1 VKLGLLS
8 GVVALSVGLAS
19 FVPRSGAAQPAMPR
33 DAAHAGGGMVPQGPE
48 PNREEPT
55 TELPAGTVEAV
66 LVDGEERPL
75 AGADVRLGILFQK
88 IAEGESRSSKTG
100 KTSAEGRARF
110 DGLETGSNFAYRV
123 TAKRG
128 EAEYSSSPFN
138 LRDVGVRVLL
148 HVFPVTSN
156 PSEAVVG
163 LRGYFYVE
171 TRDDVFQ
178 VETLFR
184 VFNLSKVAWV
194 PKDVV
199 MTLPA
204 GFKAFNAGD
213 PMTDAR
219 FEMVDGK
226 GAKLL
231 GTYPPGQ
238 HDVSFRFQVPKEAST
253 TASFD
258 VKPPPRTAE
267 MRVIA
272 VTNKSMGLEVEGF
285 EQPREDRGPRGDRV
299 LVTRKVVARGEPE
312 VGSFRIVL
320 TGLPAPDAGR
330 WVAAFIALAFASFGG
345 LAAAGKLKPVSTE
358 RLESDRARARDLLF
372 EELLTLDQ
380 ARKNG
385 EIGPIAHE
393 RAHRMLVDALAR
405 IGLPREKKRK
415 KRARTVEA

>member
-1 VKLGLLS
+1 VRFLTGAVLLS
-8 GVVALSVGLAS
+8 FGLVA
-19 FVPRSGAAQPAMPR
+19 FVTRSTAAQPAMPR
-33 DAAHAGGGMVPQGPE
+33 DAAHAGAGMAPQGPE

-55 TELPAGTVEAV
+55 PELPAGTVEAV
-66 LVDGEERPL
+66 LVDADEKPL
-75 AGADVRLGILFQK
+75 ANADVRLGILFQK
-88 IAEGESRSSKTG
+88 IAEGESRSQKTA
-100 KTSAEGRARF
+100 KTSPEGRARF

-123 TAKRG
+123 TAKQG
-128 EAEYSSSPFN
+128 DAEYSSSPFN

-156 PSEAVVG
+156 AADAVIG

-219 FEMVDGK
+219 FEQVDGK

-238 HDVSFRFQVPKEAST
+238 SDVSFRFQVPKEAST

-299 LVTRKVVARGEPE
+299 LVTRKVVGRGEPE

-320 TGLPAPDAGR
+320 TGLPAPDEGR
-330 WVAAFIALAFASFGG
+330 WVAVLIALAFASFGG
-345 LAAAGKLKPVSTE
+345 LAAAGKLKLVSTE
-358 RLESDRARARDLLF
+358 RLEGDHARARDLLF
-372 EELLTLDQ
+372 EELLTLER
-380 ARKNG
+380 ARKDG
-385 EIGPIAHE
+385 EIGPTAHE

-405 IGLPREKKRK
+405 IGLPRDKKRK
-415 KRARTVEA
+415 KRARTAEA

>member
-1 VKLGLLS
+1 VRLLGRALVLS
-8 GVVALSVGLAS
+8 FGLIALTARTG
-19 FVPRSGAAQPAMPR
+19 RAQPAMPR
-33 DAAHAGGGMVPQGPE
+33 DAAHAGAGMAPQGPE

-55 TELPAGTVEAV
+55 PELPAGTVEAI
-66 LVDGEERPL
+66 LVDGDEKPL

-88 IAEGESRSSKTG
+88 IAEGESRSQKTARTG
-100 KTSAEGRARF
+100 PEGRARF

-123 TAKRG
+123 TAKQG

-156 PSEAVVG
+156 AADAVIG
-163 LRGYFYVE
+163 MRGYFYVE

-199 MTLPA
+199 MTLPD

-238 HDVSFRFQVPKEAST
+238 SDVSFRFQVPKEAST
-253 TASFD
+253 TAAFD

-299 LVTRKVVARGEPE
+299 LVTRKVVGRGEPE

-320 TGLPAPDAGR
+320 TGLPAPDEGR
-330 WVAAFIALAFASFGG
+330 WVAVIIALAFASFGG
-345 LAAAGKLKPVSTE
+345 LAAAGKLKLVSTE
-358 RLESDRARARDLLF
+358 RLEGDQARARDLLF
-372 EELLTLDQ
+372 QELLTLER
-380 ARKNG
+380 ARAQG
-385 EIGPIAHE
+385 EIGPTAHE
-393 RAHRMLVDALAR
+393 RAHRMLVEALAR

-415 KRARTVEA
+415 KRARTAGA

>member
-1 VKLGLLS
+1 VKLAHGRRLAALAL
-8 GVVALSVGLAS
+8 GLSVLAS
-19 FVPRSGAAQPAMPR
+19 PALAQPQMPADAAHHGAAQ
-33 DAAHAGGGMVPQGPE
+33 QGPA
-48 PNREEPT
+48 PNQEEPSP
-55 TELPAGTVEAV
+55 ELPAGSVEVV

-75 AGADVRLGILFQK
+75 PNADLRLGILFQK
-88 IAEGESRSSKTG
+88 IAEGESRTSKPG
-100 KTSAEGRARF
+100 KTDAQGRARF
-110 DGLETGSNFAYRV
+110 DKLETGSNYAYRV
-123 TAKRG
+123 TAKQG
-128 EAEYSSSPFN
+128 LAEYSSQPFS

-156 PSEAVVG
+156 PSEAVIG
-163 LRGYFYVE
+163 ARGYFYVE

-178 VETLFR
+178 IEVLFR

-194 PKDVV
+194 PNDVS
-199 MTLPA
+199 MLLPA

-219 FEMVDGK
+219 FEMVEGK

-238 HDVSFRFQVPKEAST
+238 HDVSFRFQVPKEGSP

-272 VTNKSMGLEVEGF
+272 VTNKSMGLEVDGW

-312 VGSFRIVL
+312 VGAFRVVL
-320 TGLPAPDAGR
+320 TGLPVPDEGR
-330 WVAAFIALAFASFGG
+330 WVAVMIALGFMSLGG
-345 LAAAGKLKPVSTE
+345 LATLGKLKLVSTE
-358 RLESDRARARDLLF
+358 RLENDHARARDLLF
-372 EELLTLDQ
+372 DELVALDK
-380 ARKNG
+380 ARKKG
-385 EIGPIAHE
+385 EIGPNAYE
-393 RAHRMLVDALAR
+393 RAHRLLVDALAR
-405 IGLPREKKRK
+405 IGLPRERKKKKRP
-415 KRARTVEA
+415 RTVEA

>member
-1 VKLGLLS
+1 VARVVSLS
-8 GVVALSVGLAS
+8 LALAAAT
-19 FVPRSGAAQPAMPR
+19 PRLVAAQPAMPR
-33 DAAHAGGGMVPQGPE
+33 DAAHAGAGMAPEGPA

-55 TELPAGTVEAV
+55 PELPAGTIEAV
-66 LVDGEERPL
+66 LVDADERPL
-75 AGADVRLGILFQK
+75 AGAEVRLGILFQK
-88 IAEGESRSSKTG
+88 IAEGESRSSRTG
-100 KTSAEGRARF
+100 KTGVDGRSRF

-123 TAKRG
+123 SAKHG

-156 PSEAVVG
+156 PSDAVIG
-163 LRGYFYVE
+163 MRGYFYVE

-299 LVTRKVVARGEPE
+299 LVTRKVVGRGEPE

-320 TGLPAPDAGR
+320 TGLPAPDEGR
-330 WVAAFIALAFASFGG
+330 WVAVIIALTFAAFGG
-345 LAAAGKLKPVSTE
+345 LAAAGKLKLVSSE
-358 RLESDRARARDLLF
+358 RLESDQARARDLLF
-372 EELLTLDQ
+372 EELVTLDR
-380 ARKNG
+380 ARKDG
-385 EIGPIAHE
+385 EIGPNAHE

-405 IGLPREKKRK
+405 IGLPREKKRR
-415 KRARTVEA
+415 KRTRTAEA